1 MPIYSYKCEKCGKIF
16 DEFKKLDEN
25 NGSSNTKCIYCG
37 SNALR
42 LFSSV
47 GIIFKGSGFYST
59 DYKSKSGSMNLN
71 NGGLPG
77 TGDKESKKQESK
89 KPETR
94 TPDKNEAGKKETGT
108 VPVKP
113 AES

>member
-1 MPIYSYKCEKCGKIF
+1 MPIYSFRCEKCGKIF

-71 NGGLPG
+71 NRSSSG
-77 TGDKESKKQESK
+77 TVDKMSKKQESK

-94 TPDKNEAGKKETGT
+94 TPDKKETGKKETSV
-108 VPVKP
+108 VPVKST
-113 AES
+113 ES